1 MAHTDATA
9 EEAEAVVDA
18 IEAEADERHTKYGT
32 RKVGQIDAYV
42 AQFSARDLNRHL
54 RSVRAQRAPQAR
66 TAGPARGQCTVPAH
80 AGNSLP
86 CGPCRAGLNIG
97 GEDAEPVLAL
107 YRSLGPDAAALRPD
121 LASHPKVAALA
132 STP

>member
-1 MAHTDATA
+1 MARTDATA
-9 EEAEAVVDA
+9 EEAEAVLDA
-18 IEAEADERHTKYGT
+18 IEDDAEHRNVD
-32 RKVGQIDAYV
+32 VGSLRRYV
-42 AQFSARDLNRHL
+42 AGFADRDLNRHL

-121 LASHPKVAALA
+121 LASHPKIAALA

>member
-1 MAHTDATA
+1 EHRN
-9 EEAEAVVDA
+9 VD
-18 IEAEADERHTKYGT
+18 
-32 RKVGQIDAYV
+32 VGSLRRYV
-42 AQFSARDLNRHL
+42 AGFADRDLNRHL

-86 CGPCRAGLNIG
+86 CCPCRAGLNIG

-121 LASHPKVAALA
+121 LASHPEIAALA